1 MMPEISGS
9 SLSFFW
15 MTHMSFST
23 ELLIVGL
30 LFMIG
35 QPKRKHNALRLG
47 LGLLFYCMLCWSLP
61 FAPTWYGLLR
71 VPVQFIFFVALLLF
85 VLDIPMKCGVFI
97 ALVSYALQ
105 NLAYNLDDFVFSLAH
120 LDSADNFLWRMLLT
134 AAAFTVVYILGYH
147 FVIVPFN
154 KNSEIYFN
162 SAACFFLAVVTFCV
176 TCGKLFLSSF
186 GILSTK
192 QLLII
197 FSILCVALLLV
208 IQFSLLHQSRENNE
222 KKMIE
227 RLLYAEQARQ
237 ALRQETI
244 DIINMKFHDLR
255 YHLNVYRE
263 QSAGNKS
270 AEFFEEVSESIKNYD
285 NMPDTGNS
293 TLNVLLAEKLIY
305 CNANDITVSYI
316 IDALVIKIMSPSDI
330 CSLFGNALD
339 NAIQSVR
346 HEDKEKRIISI
357 SVRRHNDM
365 GQIII
370 VNYCAEKPEMKD
382 GLPLTSGDETVH
394 GFGTRS
400 IRYIVEKYGGNMVI
414 DHSDSMFT
422 LSILLPIK
430 DS

>member
-1 MMPEISGS
+1 MPEIFGV
-9 SLSFFW
+9 SLSRFW
-15 MTHMSFST
+15 ETHMSFST
-23 ELLIVGL
+23 ELMIVGL

-35 QPKRKHNALRLG
+35 QPKRGHHALRLG
-47 LGLLFYCMLCWSLP
+47 FGLLFYCMLCWSLP

-71 VPVQFIFFVALLLF
+71 IPVQFIFFVALLLF
-85 VLDIPMKCGVFI
+85 VLSISFKCGVFI

-105 NLAYNLDDFVFSLAH
+105 NLAYNLDSFISSVAH
-120 LDSADNFLWRMLLT
+120 LDSADRFLWHMLLT
-134 AAAFTVVYILGYH
+134 VLAFTVVYSLGYH
-147 FVIVPFN
+147 FVIVPFS

-162 SAACFFLAVVTFCV
+162 SAACCFLAIVTFCV
-176 TCGKLFLSSF
+176 TCSRLFLSSF
-186 GILSTK
+186 GILSDN
-192 QLLII
+192 QLLYI
-197 FSILCVALLLV
+197 FCALCVVLLLI
-208 IQFSLLHQSRENNE
+208 IQFSLLEQSRGENE

-255 YHLNVYRE
+255 YHLNEYRE
-263 QSAGNKS
+263 RSADSKN

-293 TLNVLLAEKLIY
+293 ALNVLLAEKLIY

-316 IDALVIKIMSPSDI
+316 IDASVINMMSSSDI

-346 HEDKEKRIISI
+346 REDKEKRIISI
-357 SVRRHNDM
+357 SARRHGGM

-370 VNYCAEKPEMKD
+370 ENYCAEKPEMKN
-382 GLPLTSGDETVH
+382 GLPLTSGDETIH

-400 IRYIVEKYGGNMVI
+400 IRYIAEKYGGNMVI
-414 DHSDSMFT
+414 DYSDSMFT
-422 LSILLPIK
+422 LSVFLPVK